1 MAGDHEARGARGMRR
16 AGIAVVASAFL
27 LLSGVAVASVLASSI
42 NRPSSSGGP
51 SGRAHESDAEAGI
64 HGGPID
70 RFHGSGC
77 SLTNVSGLQG
87 NWTHGDYVST
97 VAVTGD
103 AAMIVEAA
111 HSDCGKPMV
120 SVIHE
125 SHHGLLKA
133 EKHESRPAPG
143 S

>member
-1 MAGDHEARGARGMRR
+1 MRR
-16 AGIAVVASAFL
+16 AGIAVVASAFV

-103 AAMIVEAA
+103 ATMIVEAA

-125 SHHGLLKA
+125 SHHGLLKT

>member
-1 MAGDHEARGARGMRR
+1 MRR
-16 AGIAVVASAFL
+16 AALAVVVSVPV
-27 LLSGVAVASVLASSI
+27 LLSEVAVASVVASST
-42 NRPSSSGGP
+42 NRPDSSGGP
-51 SGRAHESDAEAGI
+51 SRSAHVFGADAGT

-70 RFHGSGC
+70 RLHGSAC
-77 SLTNVSGLQG
+77 TLTDVSGLHG

-97 VAVTGD
+97 VAATGD

-120 SVIHE
+120 SVIHKNGQ
-125 SHHGLLKA
+125 GLPKT
-133 EKHESRPAPG
+133 EKHESRAVPG

>member
-1 MAGDHEARGARGMRR
+1 
-16 AGIAVVASAFL
+16 
-27 LLSGVAVASVLASSI
+27 
-42 NRPSSSGGP
+42 
-51 SGRAHESDAEAGI
+51 
-64 HGGPID
+64 PID

-103 AAMIVEAA
+103 ATMIVEAA

-120 SVIHE
+120 SVIHQ

>member
-1 MAGDHEARGARGMRR
+1 MRRGAL
-16 AGIAVVASAFL
+16 AVVASVSVLF
-27 LLSGVAVASVLASSI
+27 SGVAVASVLASAA
-42 NRPSSSGGP
+42 NRPSSSGPP
-51 SGRAHESDAEAGI
+51 SGRAHVSDAEAGI

-70 RFHGSGC
+70 RFHGSAC
-77 SLTNVSGLQG
+77 SLTKVSGLQG

-103 AAMIVEAA
+103 ATMIVEAA

-125 SHHGLLKA
+125 SHHGLLKT
-133 EKHESRPAPG
+133 EKNESRPAPG

>member
-1 MAGDHEARGARGMRR
+1 MRR
-16 AGIAVVASAFL
+16 AAIAVVASAFV
-27 LLSGVAVASVLASSI
+27 LLSGVAVASVVASST

-51 SGRAHESDAEAGI
+51 SGRAYESDDEAGI

-70 RFHGSGC
+70 RLHGSAC

-97 VAVTGD
+97 VALTGD
-103 AAMIVEAA
+103 ATMIVEAA

-120 SVIHE
+120 SVIQE

-133 EKHESRPAPG
+133 EKHESRPASG